1 MFGDLYN
8 KFKGAGRYGGGFNR
22 GETGSGLGA
31 VTDVASRFTRDR
43 GQGSL
48 ITSDEED
55 KDVLEGSEEE
65 EDAFLETALDESAPV
80 EERKMALKEA
90 IRICVQRDLAGEYGD
105 EKPEM
110 GMGKGDMGG
119 MSKGKPDLM
128 MVFGGAPK
136 KK

>member
-31 VTDVASRFTRDR
+31 VTDVASRFTKDR
-43 GQGSL
+43 GQGSM
-48 ITSDEED
+48 ITSDEEE
-55 KDVLEGSEEE
+55 KDVLEGSDEE
-65 EDAFLETALDESAPV
+65 EDAFLETALDETAPP
-80 EERKMALKEA
+80 EERRMALKEA
-90 IRICVQRDLAGEYGD
+90 IRICVQREAGGEYGAGEGE
-105 EKPEM
+105 EKPMM
-110 GMGKGDMGG
+110 G
-119 MSKGKPDLM
+119 KGKPDLM